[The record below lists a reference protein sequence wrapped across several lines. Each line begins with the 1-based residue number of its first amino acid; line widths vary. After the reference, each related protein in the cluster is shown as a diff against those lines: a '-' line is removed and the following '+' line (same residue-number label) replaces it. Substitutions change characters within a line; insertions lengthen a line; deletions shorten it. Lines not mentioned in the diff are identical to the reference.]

1 MQKDNRLLWFW
12 IVLFILILLNVY
24 IDLCAVF
31 EAFWRHRRMW
41 FSGWNNTFY
50 VSVYAIAGKG
60 KCFTDVGSIYLFE
73 RHSNYSAVCSVDKT
87 NQQDNQC

>member
-1 MQKDNRLLWFW
+1 
-12 IVLFILILLNVY
+12 
-24 IDLCAVF
+24 
-31 EAFWRHRRMW
+31 MW